1 MKIYSNFLLE
11 ENQTLLPFSKKQSNS
26 FNYVAFENTNIVS
39 NDEARIYKEKSTSGE
54 IFIDSFNYKTLKEL
68 KVTNQGLVTWDDLW
82 IDSEADVSID
92 PRIECINLQRNSL
105 VYVNINEA
113 RDYLRELNLE
123 GNETLKSVTITKA
136 QALEV
141 LDLTNCS
148 QLEVVNL
155 GLSKNIKVLSLKN
168 CRLTEANLQNIL
180 CSFTPT
186 KTESGNIIP
195 GTLPPFRKKFSTLLD
210 LTGNE
215 INWGNR
221 KIASKIRLLVSNNWL
236 VLWDNPPPTS
246 VIPIQMYAFFPRNI
260 GDKQIEGY
268 YTGMQ
273 IQQIPPTPTP
283 TAGPTTDPSSQPQAA
298 AQAAQASQASAPAP
312 AQSQSSPS
320 PAPQPTPSPNPSPTP
335 APQPTPSPTPS
346 PSPAPS
352 PSPSPS
358 PSPTPSPSPSGGYG
372 GGY

>member
-11 ENQTLLPFSKKQSNS
+11 ENQVLLPFSKKQSNS

-39 NDEARIYKEKSTSGE
+39 NDEARIYKEKSTSGG
-54 IFIDSFNYKTLKEL
+54 ILIDSFNYQILKEL
-68 KVTNQGLVTWDDLW
+68 KVTNQGIVTWDDLW
-82 IDSEADVSID
+82 IDSELDISID
-92 PRIECINLQRNSL
+92 PKIERINLQRNSL

-113 RDYLRELNLE
+113 RHCLKELNLE
-123 GNETLKSVTITKA
+123 GNETLKSVTITEA
-136 QALEV
+136 QTLER

-148 QLEVVNL
+148 QLEIVNL

-246 VIPIQMYAFFPRNI
+246 VIPIQMYAFFPKNI

-273 IQQIPPTPTP
+273 IQQIPPTP

-320 PAPQPTPSPNPSPTP
+320 PTPQPTPSPSPTP
-335 APQPTPSPTPS
+335 TPTPQPTPSPTPS